1 MKRKRVWCEDVSS
14 TLRSIRSGKKHG
26 KTVEI
31 NGMQYEYIG
40 DDMLYCFKTSTVKKL
55 EKQI

>member
-1 MKRKRVWCEDVSS
+1 MIRKRVWCEDVSS
-14 TLRSIRSGKKHG
+14 TLKSIRNSKKHG

-55 EKQI
+55 EN

>member
-1 MKRKRVWCEDVSS
+1 MRGKRIGCEGVSPIIK
-14 TLRSIRSGKKHG
+14 SIRASKKHG

-31 NGMQYEYIG
+31 NGLQYEYIG

-55 EKQI
+55 EK

>member
-1 MKRKRVWCEDVSS
+1 MIRKRVWCEDVSS
-14 TLRSIRSGKKHG
+14 VLKSIRASKKHG

-31 NGMQYEYIG
+31 NGLQYEYIG

-55 EKQI
+55 EK